1 MLFSLSQ
8 IKYEMFNLMYYLFL
22 FGTIVSLLLITFV
35 PRIYEKNRLNNLFI
49 FITVTLGIY
58 ITILCNIVLEKS
70 PFGISENSGDLLLF
84 FAIPHFAPLILYY
97 FFLCDLMSK
106 KIQLLK
112 IKILRKSGLL
122 IVSAITIFFII
133 LFSGLILT
141 FSLINRNSYS
151 QIIYDLEY
159 ERAVVTLNSYS
170 FAAYLVIVI
179 FSCFWSYF
187 YTKSLKTKLD

>member
-49 FITVTLGIY
+49 VITATIGIY
-58 ITILCNIVLEKS
+58 IIILCNIVLEKL
-70 PFGISENSGDLLLF
+70 PFGMSENSGDLLLF
-84 FAIPHFAPLILYY
+84 FAIPHFVPLILYY

-106 KIQLLK
+106 RIQLLE
-112 IKILRKSGLL
+112 IKILRKSWLV
-122 IVSAITIFFII
+122 ITSAISIFFII
-133 LFSGLILT
+133 LFIGLRLT
-141 FSLINRNSYS
+141 FSIINRNSHS

-159 ERAVVTLNSYS
+159 EKATAALYTYS
-170 FAAYLVIVI
+170 FAAYLVIVT

-187 YTKSLKTKLD
+187 YTRSLKTKLD